1 MFLSS
6 LSSAWQQLLRLL
18 ASGGYLNFNDRVLY
32 VKTLGV
38 LGAVLDEGAPGSLR
52 LNMPAHICLVP
63 LAYRIGVCGN
73 KRIFGF
79 HSFSGEWGHT

>member
-1 MFLSS
+1 
-6 LSSAWQQLLRLL
+6 
-18 ASGGYLNFNDRVLY
+18 LNSNDRVPY

-73 KRIFGF
+73 EKILRDFTHVLANGDILNQSAAEGAMDR
-79 HSFSGEWGHT
+79 